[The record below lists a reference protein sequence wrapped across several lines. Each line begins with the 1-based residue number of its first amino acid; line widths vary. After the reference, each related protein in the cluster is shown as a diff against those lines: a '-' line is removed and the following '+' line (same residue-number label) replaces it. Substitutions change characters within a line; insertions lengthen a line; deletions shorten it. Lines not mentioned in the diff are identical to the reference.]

1 MNEKALAADAVTAP
15 AAGTSAAP
23 PERRGLAGRIAV
35 VTGGAGGIGRAVV
48 ERLDREGATVRVLD
62 IAAGR
67 GGWTTQQAIE
77 AQGVDVRDQHAVQA
91 AFRETGWQPDI
102 LVNVAGI
109 FEWEPAADGAAAAWT
124 STIEVN
130 LTGTA
135 VCCAT
140 AIPRMRE
147 QGFGR
152 IINIS
157 SNAALVGFR
166 QMPAYCSSKAGI
178 VGLTRALAVDLGK
191 YNITVN
197 AVAPGSIATGM
208 GESSGWTSDP
218 AIREWDASRTPIPR
232 VGRPDDVAAA
242 VAFLASED
250 ASWITGQVLVVDG
263 GFSINGGPDLPGFSK

>member
-1 MNEKALAADAVTAP
+1 MTD
-15 AAGTSAAP
+15 AAGGS
-23 PERRGLAGRIAV
+23 GLTGRVAV
-35 VTGGAGGIGRAVV
+35 VTGGVGGIGQAVV
-48 ERLDREGATVRVLD
+48 ERLDREGASVRVLD
-62 IAAGR
+62 MAAS
-67 GGWTTQQAIE
+67 GGSWTTQRPILAR
-77 AQGVDVRDQHAVQA
+77 AVDVRDQQAVHA
-91 AFRETGWQPDI
+91 AFREPEWQPDI

-109 FEWEPAADGAAAAWT
+109 FEWEPAGGGANAAWS
-124 STIEVN
+124 STIAVN

-135 VCCAT
+135 VCCA
-140 AIPRMRE
+140 AAAPRMRE

-157 SNAALVGFR
+157 SNAALLGYR
-166 QMPAYCSSKAGI
+166 QMPAYCASKAGI
-178 VGLTRALAVDLGK
+178 DGLTRALAVDLGK

-208 GESSGWTSDP
+208 GESSGWTADQ
-218 AIREWDASRTPIPR
+218 AIRDWDAGRTPIPR

>member
-1 MNEKALAADAVTAP
+1 MNDA
-15 AAGTSAAP
+15 SAA
-23 PERRGLAGRIAV
+23 RRGLDGRIAV

-62 IAAGR
+62 IADSPGS
-67 GGWTTQQAIE
+67 WTTQREVHARR
-77 AQGVDVRDQHAVQA
+77 VDVRDHEAVHA
-91 AFRETGWQPDI
+91 AFGEAEWQPDI
-102 LVNVAGI
+102 LVNVAGV
-109 FEWEPAADGAAAAWT
+109 FQWEPAAGRADAVWT
-124 STIEVN
+124 STIEAN

-135 VCCAT
+135 VCCA
-140 AIPRMRE
+140 AAAPRMRE

-157 SNAALVGFR
+157 SNAAMLGYR
-166 QMPAYCSSKAGI
+166 QMPAYCASKAGLI
-178 VGLTRALAVDLGK
+178 GLTRALAVDLGK

-208 GESSGWTSDP
+208 GEASGWTADE

-250 ASWITGQVLVVDG
+250 ASWITGLVLVVDG
-263 GFSINGGPDLPGFSK
+263 GFSINGGPDLPGFNK

>member
-1 MNEKALAADAVTAP
+1 MNEAAA
-15 AAGTSAAP
+15 
-23 PERRGLAGRIAV
+23 RRPGLAGRIAV

-48 ERLDREGATVRVLD
+48 ERLDRDGATVRVLD
-62 IAAGR
+62 ISASR
-67 GGWTTQQAIE
+67 GMWTTQRAIQAR
-77 AQGVDVRDQHAVQA
+77 AVDVQDQQAVHAV
-91 AFRETGWQPDI
+91 FREAEWQPDI

-109 FEWEPAADGAAAAWT
+109 FEWEPSAGGEEAAWT
-124 STIEVN
+124 STMAVN

-135 VCCAT
+135 VCCAA

-147 QGFGR
+147 RGFGR

-166 QMPAYCSSKAGI
+166 QMPAYCASKAGI

-191 YNITVN
+191 YDITVN

-263 GFSINGGPDLPGFSK
+263 GFSINGGPDLPGFGE